1 MQADLSLPGPIQ
13 EVYVLQVLTEHGLLL
28 NLVDLITG
36 EFAVLDC
43 TVRYIFLNCD
53 LISSVVL
60 RESDELLGA
69 T

>member
-1 MQADLSLPGPIQ
+1 MCSRYSQSMDYSGELC
-13 EVYVLQVLTEHGLLL
+13 GLK
-28 NLVDLITG
+28 ITG

-53 LISSVVL
+53 LICSVVL

>member
-1 MQADLSLPGPIQ
+1 MCSRYSESMDYSGELC
-13 EVYVLQVLTEHGLLL
+13 GLK
-28 NLVDLITG
+28 ITG

-43 TVRYIFLNCD
+43 TVRYIFIFLNCD